1 MYPSLPHF
9 PFLCPH
15 PYTHS
20 VLLAVSGAHQA
31 DPGCSFHMECSS
43 PNNSMPHSFTPS
55 NMCSVSPFLWAFLSY
70 LKFVNSTS
78 YTPYP
83 SPLHSLHSINH
94 LLIHYNIYLFI
105 LLLMPARLEAKS
117 RAGSRCSVLYPQP
130 LELELAHS
138 KCTINENNEWM
149 TDINIILAE
158 VQKRG

>member
-1 MYPSLPHF
+1 MCPSLPHF

-31 DPGCSFHMECSS
+31 DRGCSLHTECSS
-43 PNNSMPHSFTPS
+43 PLFHSFKYVLSVTF
-55 NMCSVSPFLWAFLSY
+55 SVSLPWLSY

-83 SPLHSLHSINH
+83 SPLLSLHSINH

-105 LLLMPARLEAKS
+105 LLLTPARLEAKS

-130 LELELAHS
+130 LELELAHN

-149 TDINIILAE
+149 TDINNILAE